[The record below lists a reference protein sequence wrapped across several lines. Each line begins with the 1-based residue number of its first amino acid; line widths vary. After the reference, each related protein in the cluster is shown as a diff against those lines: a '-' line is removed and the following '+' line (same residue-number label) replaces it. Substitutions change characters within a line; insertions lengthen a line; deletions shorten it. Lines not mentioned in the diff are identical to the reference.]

1 MTDLKSILEERS
13 RSHGDFN
20 EPARIAQGLKAVA
33 RNGINWKQNHLTDV
47 QMEAIEMILHKI
59 GRIVSGD
66 PNHKDHWLDI
76 AGYAQLA
83 ADRCYTSSR

>member
-1 MTDLKSILEERS
+1 MTDIKALLEERGKI
-13 RSHGDFN
+13 HGDFT
-20 EPARIAQGLKAVA
+20 EHAQITQALKLAA
-33 RNGINWKQNHLTDV
+33 SNGVNCKQGELTSV

-59 GRIVSGD
+59 GRIGSGD
-66 PNHKDHWLDI
+66 PNYKDHWLDI

>member
-1 MTDLKSILEERS
+1 MTDIKAILEERGKI
-13 RSHGDFN
+13 HGDFT
-20 EPARIAQGLKAVA
+20 EHARITQALKLAA
-33 RNGINWKQNHLTDV
+33 RNGVNWKQGELTSV